1 MDYMED
7 TGKLLE
13 GNMEKPGTR
22 EGQRGTGDIGYKRG
36 Q

>member
-13 GNMEKPGTR
+13 GNMEKPATR
-22 EGQRGTGDIGYKRG
+22 EGTEGYG
-36 Q
+36 QYKE